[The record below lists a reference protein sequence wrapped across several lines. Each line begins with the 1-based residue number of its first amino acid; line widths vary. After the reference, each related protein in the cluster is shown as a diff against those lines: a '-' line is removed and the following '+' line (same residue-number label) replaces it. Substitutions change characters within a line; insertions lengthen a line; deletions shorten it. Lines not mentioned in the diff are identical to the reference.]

1 MMAVS
6 CEASREA
13 SQVLSKHV
21 ICEAPGGGNMRGNR
35 QDWRGAGRS
44 YEGDTG
50 QWWRVARQYPL
61 CIDDTTTKSSPPQWL
76 D

>member
-1 MMAVS
+1 MVITDHLTSWMKLEFICWSLWCGESSEV
-6 CEASREA
+6 
-13 SQVLSKHV
+13 QVLSKHV

-50 QWWRVARQYPL
+50 GVVE
-61 CIDDTTTKSSPPQWL
+61 CS
-76 D
+76 